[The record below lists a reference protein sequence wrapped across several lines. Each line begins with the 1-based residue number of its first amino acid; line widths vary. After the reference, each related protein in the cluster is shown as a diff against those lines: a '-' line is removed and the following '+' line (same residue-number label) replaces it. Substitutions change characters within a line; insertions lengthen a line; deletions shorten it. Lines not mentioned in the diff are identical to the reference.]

1 MQATVSEIVEFL
13 DAVYPPSLAADWD
26 RVGLQ
31 VGDPDAPVRRILC
44 VIDCVPETVAEAI
57 EAGADLIV
65 AHHPLLLRGVHSVAT
80 TTYKG
85 RIVHDLIRHDIGLFV
100 AHTNADCAPGGVAEA
115 LFDIV
120 GLKNMRALGAESLL
134 AVPGR
139 IGRLPVPM
147 AFSAFVA
154 QVAAALPATAT
165 GLRAAGDPDREIST
179 VAISPG
185 AGDSFLAAAQA
196 AGVDAYLTADLRH
209 HPASEHVAAG
219 GPALIDAPHWAT
231 EWPWLPGLAGILTA
245 GTGIGSIVSNLNT
258 DPWTMHTCGDG
269 YGRAVTNE

>member
-1 MQATVSEIVEFL
+1 MQASVGSIVEFL
-13 DAVYPPSLAADWD
+13 DAVYPQSLAADWD

-31 VGDPDAPVRRILC
+31 VGDPDVPVRRILC

-57 EAGADLIV
+57 AADVDLIV

-85 RIVHDLIRHDIGLFV
+85 RIVHDLIGHGIGLFV

-115 LFDIV
+115 LFDVI
-120 GLKNMRALGAESLL
+120 GLADMRALGAESLL

-147 AFSAFVA
+147 TFSAFVDR
-154 QVAAALPATAT
+154 VAAALPATAA
-165 GLRAAGDPDREIST
+165 GLRAAGDPSREIST

-185 AGDSFLAAAQA
+185 AGDTYLAAAQA

-209 HPASEHVAAG
+209 HPAGEHIAAG
-219 GPALIDAPHWAT
+219 GPALVDASHWAT
-231 EWPWLPGLAGILTA
+231 EWPWLAGLAGILTA
-245 GTGIGSIVSNLNT
+245 GTGIGSIVSTLNT
-258 DPWTMHTCGDG
+258 DPWTMHAHADG
-269 YGRAVTNE
+269 YGRADS